1 MAVAPLSGSAYFAE
15 GLRLVTRPGMRR
27 FVVIPL
33 IINLL
38 LYTAILTFAI
48 RQFNGWMTQ
57 LMPSLP
63 AWAGFV
69 EWLLWPLFV
78 VLLLAII
85 FFTFTLLANL
95 VAAPF
100 NGLLSEKVEVLVR
113 GQDDFPPFSL
123 TELLIM
129 VPRTLQRELRKLGYY
144 LPRALGLLVLTFI
157 PGLNLIAAPLWILF
171 GVWMMAV
178 QYIDLP
184 ADNHKLDFRNML
196 TWLHTRRLRCLGFG
210 GVTYLA
216 LLVPGLNALFM
227 PAAVAGA
234 TLFWVREEGH
244 KALPKSGA

>member
-15 GLRLVTRPGMRR
+15 GLRLLIRPGMRR

-33 IINLL
+33 TINLL
-38 LYTAILTFAI
+38 LYAAILTFAE
-48 RQFNGWMTQ
+48 RGFECWLEQ

-69 EWLLWPLFV
+69 EWLLWPVYV
-78 VLLLAII
+78 VLLPAII
-85 FFTFTLLANL
+85 FFTLTMLANL
-95 VAAPF
+95 VAAAF
-100 NGLLSEKVEVLVR
+100 IGLLSEEVEVPVR

-123 TELLIM
+123 AELMIM
-129 VPRTLQRELRKLGYY
+129 VPRTPQRELRKLGYY
-144 LPRALGLLVLTFI
+144 LPWALGLLVLTFI
-157 PGLNLIAAPLWILF
+157 PGLNLTTAPLWILF

-178 QYIDLP
+178 QYIDFP
-184 ADNHKLDFRNML
+184 ADNHKLDFRAML
-196 TWLHTRRLRCLGFG
+196 AWLRTRRLRCLGFG

-234 TLFWVREEGH
+234 TLFWVREEGN
-244 KALPKSGA
+244 KALPQTGA